1 VVTCPACGRE
11 NPDAAR
17 FCNACGTPLPAEERP
32 LGEERKTVTV
42 VFVDLVGFT
51 ARAEQLD
58 PEDVRSVLAP
68 YHARV
73 RVELERRGGVV
84 EKFIGDAVMAVFGA
98 PAAHEDDP
106 ERAVR
111 AALAIRN
118 WSAEQSDLQVRIAVN
133 TGEALV
139 RVGARP
145 AEGEAMVAGDVVNT
159 AARMQTAAPVNGIL
173 VGESSYRATRD
184 AIGYREAPPLVAK
197 GKAAPVPVWEALDPI
212 AHYGVDVSESAATP
226 LVGRARELELLRT
239 VLGRVRDE
247 RAAQLLTIVGVPGIG
262 KSRLVRELL
271 QLVDDEAQLITWR
284 QGRCLPY
291 GESVTFW
298 ALGEIVKAEAGILES
313 DSPTEAAQ
321 RLSEAV
327 VRLVPDPTETRWVE
341 AGLRALVGVS
351 DDGAGEAD
359 ADTATAAWRR
369 FLEAIAERGPAVLV
383 FEDLHWADD
392 GLLDFLD
399 DAVDWLRGVPLLVV
413 GTARPELLERR
424 QGWGGGKPNAT
435 TISLQPLAE
444 EETARLVSTLLH
456 QPVQLAD
463 EQHALLE
470 RAGGNPLFAEQ
481 YVRML
486 AERGTTGELPESVH
500 GVIAARIDA
509 LSPAEKELLQ
519 AASVHG
525 KVFWSGGVASAN
537 EIELAEA
544 ERLFRALERKDFV
557 RRERRSTVAGDVQYS
572 FQHVLLRDVAYGQIP
587 RRSRADRHRHAAGWL
602 EGLGRPDDHA
612 ELLAHHYKQ
621 ALELERAVGTVDDP
635 ALVKLACRWLQAAG
649 ERTLALSAFATAAA
663 YFEDAL
669 ALSTPDDPV
678 RPRILLRLAQAVFLV
693 GGAGL
698 DMLEEA
704 LQVFRAAGDQEGVA
718 EAATIAARF
727 AWFAGNRSETDRLV
741 AVALDAVADRPKS
754 RARAEALSSQ
764 VGFLM
769 LGGSFE
775 EAIRVGAE
783 ALPLVET
790 LGMEEQRARLH
801 NVVGCSRC
809 CLGDAAGLDEV
820 KMSID
825 IAEAAGSLDQLA
837 AGYTNLASELNFFG
851 RLAEA
856 RQAFGRFAELVERYG
871 LHRFARTMRAE
882 DASWAYVDGR
892 WDEAFSHTDEVAARV
907 DAGETHFTDAMVLS
921 LRGWILLAR
930 GDAAGAGIATQ
941 RAAQLAHAADLQ
953 VQAAAY
959 PIRAAVALSDGER
972 DEAEELASELIAM
985 GPTMLPGLGEGFP
998 SLTDAAW
1005 VFCNLGREHEF
1016 KEAML
1021 DPSPIKSPWNDASR
1035 AIADGDLVRAADIVD
1050 GIGHG
1055 AAAAHAHLRAAEALA
1070 AAGDD
1075 AEAAEHRAAA
1085 EVFYRQAGAT
1095 AFLQRLELAPGKS
1108 AATRKASSQGWA

>member
-1 VVTCPACGRE
+1 LTCPTCGRQ
-11 NPDAAR
+11 NPDGAS
-17 FCNACGTPLPAEERP
+17 FCNACASPLPTDERP

-51 ARAEQLD
+51 AQAEQLD
-58 PEDVRSVLAP
+58 PEDVRSVLSP

-73 RVELERRGGVV
+73 RAELERRGGVV

-111 AALAIRN
+111 AALAIRD

-184 AIGYREAPPLVAK
+184 EIAYRESPPLVAK
-197 GKAAPVPVWEALDPI
+197 GKVEPVPVWEALDSI
-212 AHYGVDVSESAATP
+212 GHYGVDIAESATTP
-226 LVGRARELELLRT
+226 LVGRGRELELLRS

-247 RAAQLLTIVGVPGIG
+247 RAAQLLTILGVPGIG
-262 KSRLVRELL
+262 KSRLVRELF
-271 QLVDDEAQLITWR
+271 QLVDDEAELITWR

-313 DSPTEAAQ
+313 DSPTEAAHS
-321 RLSEAV
+321 LSEAV
-327 VRLVPDPTETRWVE
+327 ARLVQDPTEARWVE
-341 AGLRALVGVS
+341 AELRALVGVS
-351 DDGAGEAD
+351 SDGVGDAG

-392 GLLDFLD
+392 GLLEFLD
-399 DAVDWLRGVPLLVV
+399 DAVDWLRGVPLLIV

-444 EETARLVSTLLH
+444 EDTARLISTLL
-456 QPVQLAD
+456 QRPLQLAED
-463 EQHALLE
+463 QRALLE
-470 RAGGNPLFAEQ
+470 RSGGNPLFAEQ

-486 AERGTTGELPESVH
+486 AERGTTGELPESVQ

-509 LSPAEKELLQ
+509 LPAAEKELLQ

-525 KVFWSGGVASAN
+525 KVFWAGGVVSATGV
-537 EIELAEA
+537 EVAEA

-587 RRSRADRHRHAAGWL
+587 RRARADRHRHAAGWL

-621 ALELERAVGTVDDP
+621 ALELERAVGGEDDP
-635 ALVKLACRWLQAAG
+635 ALVERACRWLQAAG
-649 ERTLALSAFATAAA
+649 ERSLALSAFAPAAD
-663 YFEDAL
+663 FLEDAL
-669 ALSTPDDPV
+669 ALTTPDDPA
-678 RPRILLRLAQAVFLV
+678 RPRILLLLARAVFLV

-698 DMLEEA
+698 DLLAEA
-704 LQVFRAAGDQEGVA
+704 LQGFRAAGDEEGAA
-718 EAATIAARF
+718 EAAITAARF
-727 AWFAGNRSETDRLV
+727 AWFAGDRSETDRFV
-741 AVALDAVADRPKS
+741 AVALDAVANRPQS
-754 RARAEALSSQ
+754 RARADALSSQ

-783 ALPLVET
+783 ALPLIEA

-809 CLGDAAGLDEV
+809 CLGDSAGLDEV

-825 IAEAAGSLDQLA
+825 IAEAAGSLDQLT

-856 RQAFGRFAELVERYG
+856 REAFGRFAELVERYG
-871 LHRFARTMRAE
+871 LHRFARTVRAE
-882 DASWAYVDGR
+882 SACWAYLDGR
-892 WDEAFSHTDEVAARV
+892 WDEAFALTDEAASRV
-907 DAGETHFTDAMVLS
+907 DAGDPHFTDAMSLS

-930 GDAAGAGIATQ
+930 GDAAGAGIATE
-941 RAAQLAHAADLQ
+941 RAAELARAADLQ
-953 VQAAAY
+953 AQAAAF
-959 PIRAAVALSDGER
+959 PIRAAVALGADDR
-972 DEAEELASELIAM
+972 DEAEELASALAAM

-998 SLTDAAW
+998 SLADAAW
-1005 VFCNLGREHEF
+1005 VFRDLGREGEF

-1021 DPSPIKSPWNDASR
+1021 DPSPIASPWNDASR
-1035 AIADGDLVRAADIVD
+1035 AIADGDLARAADIIE

-1055 AAAAHAHLRAAEALA
+1055 AAAAYARLRAAEALA
-1070 AAGDD
+1070 ASGDD
-1075 AEAAEHRAAA
+1075 VEAAEQRAVA
-1085 EVFYRQAGAT
+1085 EAFYRQAGAP
-1095 AFLQRLELAPGKS
+1095 AFLRRTELRPDTSAP
-1108 AATRKASSQGWA
+1108 ARNASSH